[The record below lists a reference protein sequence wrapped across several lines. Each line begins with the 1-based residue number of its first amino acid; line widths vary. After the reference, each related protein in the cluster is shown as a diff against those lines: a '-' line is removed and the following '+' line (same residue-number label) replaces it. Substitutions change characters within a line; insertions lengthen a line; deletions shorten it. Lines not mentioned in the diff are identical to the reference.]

1 MKKTQK
7 TQSIERDEQYDS
19 LWRKLTSE
27 VQHDEAFGS
36 PFVAV
41 IVNDELDYCVK
52 HSANEAYPSYPYICD
67 ALEKLET
74 LLHEWQIEFRGKLE
88 LWHKLVLEPD
98 PLLDE
103 LKYFDGVL

>member
-1 MKKTQK
+1 MRK
-7 TQSIERDEQYDS
+7 TQSIERDERYDS
-19 LWRKLTSE
+19 LWGDLTDE
-27 VQHDEAFGS
+27 VQYDEAFGN

-41 IVNDELDYCVK
+41 IVNDELDYRVK
-52 HSANEAYPSYPYICD
+52 HSANETHPSCPYMCD

-88 LWHKLVLEPD
+88 VWNKLVLEPD